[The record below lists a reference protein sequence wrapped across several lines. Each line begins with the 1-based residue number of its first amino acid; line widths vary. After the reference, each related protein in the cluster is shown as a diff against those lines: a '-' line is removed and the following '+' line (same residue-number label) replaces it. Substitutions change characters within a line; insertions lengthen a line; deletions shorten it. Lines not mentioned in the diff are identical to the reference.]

1 MVNNMTYSEIRH
13 QFAEQLSWTDT
24 RLLAWAT
31 EIIGVP
37 KERPAN
43 SFVLHAPLELMARGA
58 LLPRLPSGDR
68 DHARA
73 RIVWMVV
80 SYLEAGASVSLPG
93 SLSPPS
99 ISGAVSSLLKAIEAS
114 DLDEVDRYAAWL
126 GENASAADLKRLLG
140 TSFACSLAGAAHGS
154 IALHLMGRTPAIGRS
169 VLRGIARE
177 IGRHPE
183 WRVQANGLAS
193 GDRPLLDALL
203 EIPDLGM
210 PGSNFI
216 FQMVAHGADA
226 AIDLLGDVSS
236 DSIAGARALSRVAAW
251 SMLQDSAEHIP
262 YGWTHTLSIPQAVMS
277 LDLDP
282 AVAVAVA
289 GTQIVGFRASMGTR
303 RLDPWRSPQEA
314 APSHAVD
321 LVSSALRHFDA
332 HLVKYT
338 LACFDAAAADPE
350 QAHLYV
356 AAASHLSSWWA
367 TQPDDGFFDSVD
379 Q

>member
-73 RIVWMVV
+73 RIVWLVV
-80 SYLEAGASVSLPG
+80 SYLEAGPSVSLPG

-99 ISGAVSSLLKAIEAS
+99 VSDAVSSLLKAIEAS

-126 GENASAADLKRLLG
+126 GENASADELKRLLG
-140 TSFACSLAGAAHGS
+140 PFFACSLAGAAHGS
-154 IALHLMGRTPAIGRS
+154 IALHLMGRTPAIGGS

-183 WRVQANGLAS
+183 WKVQSDGLAT

-203 EIPDLGM
+203 EIPELGM
-210 PGSNFI
+210 PGSNSI
-216 FQMVAHGADA
+216 FPMVAHGADA
-226 AIDLLGDVSS
+226 AIDLLGNVSS
-236 DSIAGARALSRVAAW
+236 DPIAGARALSRVAAW
-251 SMLQDSAEHIP
+251 SMLQDSSEHVP
-262 YGWTHTLSIPQAVMS
+262 YGWTHTLTIPQAVMS

-282 AVAVAVA
+282 AVGVAVA
-289 GTQIVGFRASMGTR
+289 GTQVVGFRASMGTR
-303 RLDPWRSPQEA
+303 PLDPWRSSQEST
-314 APSHAVD
+314 PSHAVD
-321 LVSSALRHFDA
+321 LASNASRHFDA

-338 LACFDAAAADPE
+338 LACFDAAATDPE
-350 QAHLYV
+350 QAHLYA

-367 TQPDDGFFDSVD
+367 TQPDDGFFEGGD